1 MRGRGRASLTVATL
15 FAALVLPAG
24 GALAQGGAPVAPSQ
38 GPGNALTPF
47 APQGPVPTQTA
58 TTSTVTTTSTSGG
71 GLNGTDAVVIGIGAV
86 LVLGGISF
94 FIWRDAR
101 KRAPVRQRPATAA
114 AGGGSGPRQRPQ
126 KNRKLS
132 TAEKRRRKRGKAR

>member
-1 MRGRGRASLTVATL
+1 MEIVGQRAAERAIIVRLRD
-15 FAALVLPAG
+15 AARIAFRPARVSCG
-24 GALAQGGAPVAPSQ
+24 S
-38 GPGNALTPF
+38 
-47 APQGPVPTQTA
+47 
-58 TTSTVTTTSTSGG
+58 
-71 GLNGTDAVVIGIGAV
+71 DAVVIGIGAL

-132 TAEKRRRKRGKAR
+132 AAEKRRRKRGKAR